1 ERLRKDILTLAHV
14 RELRRRGFMTGIEL
28 VKDKE
33 RGERYDPGVRIANQ
47 VVLEARRRGV
57 IVRPLGDTLIM
68 LPPLTIGDAELETLV
83 NVVRDSIRRVT
94 EDS

>member
-1 ERLRKDILTLAHV
+1 
-14 RELRRRGFMTGIEL
+14 M
-28 VKDKE
+28 KDKE

-68 LPPLTIGDAELETLV
+68 LPPLTISDAELETLV
-83 NVVRDSIRRVT
+83 NVVRDSIRQVT